1 MLDAGNTHREMRPA
15 RFGLATSASAGHA
28 DNRFIW
34 LLVRRWKKLP
44 DGGNLDPT
52 DLAPVIKNLKSAV
65 GRARTRGA
73 MQRDNAARDLWHR
86 AYDELSEGDPGLAGA
101 MLARSEAQVTLLAL
115 VYALADGAAC
125 ISVAHLTAP
134 SSGGVFSPDVPAHA
148 RSGFLSPI
156 CGQ

>member
-52 DLAPVIKNLKSAV
+52 DLALVIKNLKSAV

-86 AYDELSEGDPGLAGA
+86 AYDELSEGDPGSRAPCSPEAKL
-101 MLARSEAQVTLLAL
+101 RSPCSRSSTP
-115 VYALADGAAC
+115 
-125 ISVAHLTAP
+125 SPTAP
-134 SSGGVFSPDVPAHA
+134 HASASPT
-148 RSGFLSPI
+148 
-156 CGQ
+156 